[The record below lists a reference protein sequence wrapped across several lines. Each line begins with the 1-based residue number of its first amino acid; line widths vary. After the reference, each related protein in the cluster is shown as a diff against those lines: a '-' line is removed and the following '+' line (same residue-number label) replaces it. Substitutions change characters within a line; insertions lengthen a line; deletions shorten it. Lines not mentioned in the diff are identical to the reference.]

1 MLKNIILCAG
11 FAITTQAAFAG
22 PICSSPKDKWQ
33 DPAQFQSKLKSQ
45 GYEIKNFKVTKGQC
59 YEIYG
64 FDKTG
69 ERVEIYFDPASGKVL
84 QVK

>member
-1 MLKNIILCAG
+1 MLKKIILCAG
-11 FAITTQAAFAG
+11 FVMTAQTAIAG

-33 DPAQFQSKLKSQ
+33 DPAQFQANLKSQ
-45 GYEIKNFKVTKGQC
+45 GYEIKNFKITKGQC

-69 ERVEIYFDPASGKVL
+69 QRVEIYFDPVSGKAL